1 MFNQL
6 SILFFS
12 VKIVQIKRIK
22 FPKLPKGYRAILYE
36 YSVTPP
42 TVFKRGIEVIVLHIN
57 GTYIRDVHISWILI
71 FAIANL

>member
-12 VKIVQIKRIK
+12 VKIVQINSRAAAKRV
-22 FPKLPKGYRAILYE
+22 PLLNE

-57 GTYIRDVHISWILI
+57 STYIRDVHIS
-71 FAIANL
+71 